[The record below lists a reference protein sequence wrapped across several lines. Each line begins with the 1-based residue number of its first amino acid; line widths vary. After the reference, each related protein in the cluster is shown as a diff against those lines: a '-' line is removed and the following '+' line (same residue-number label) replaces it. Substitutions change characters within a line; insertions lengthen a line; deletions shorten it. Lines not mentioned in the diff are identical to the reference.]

1 MIVFDFHMQL
11 HLYAALYVF
20 SNKKK
25 NHTNKMAKININDSI
40 SFLLRG
46 ILTVLL
52 VVSQMCFE

>member
-1 MIVFDFHMQL
+1 
-11 HLYAALYVF
+11 
-20 SNKKK
+20 
-25 NHTNKMAKININDSI
+25 MAKININDSI